1 METRGEGGLDEKD
14 QIFKLSALGKGVFF
28 CYEKC
33 NFQGIVSL
41 DLAAP
46 HAFLYYDIRIHLKG

>member
-41 DLAAP
+41 DLAA
-46 HAFLYYDIRIHLKG
+46 FLYYDIRIHLKG